1 VKIQAIREKCGLEK
15 AVFWKSFFNFVLLK
29 SSFIPLSSKTGLQ
42 KSGFRVIWLLL
53 FSKAN
58 NAKNSGADLSDL
70 IVNIQENKRNEH
82 SSFT

>member
-1 VKIQAIREKCGLEK
+1 VAL
-15 AVFWKSFFNFVLLK
+15 
-29 SSFIPLSSKTGLQ
+29 
-42 KSGFRVIWLLL
+42 RVIWLLL

-58 NAKNSGADLSDL
+58 NAKNSGTDLSDL